1 MNKAAHEQRHLRS
14 RESTL
19 QGAGNRRRN
28 SKGDCVRL
36 GPAAQETWS
45 SERRYH
51 RVLTDPWVR
60 EVAER
65 LRHKPLCLPDSTF
78 QALYLLHL
86 VYCTTPRLPDHGNLQ
101 NNTHTDSLAII
112 RFVQLTLSP

>member
-36 GPAAQETWS
+36 GPAAQENVVKRTQVPQGVDRSMGSGGRRKNQAQTLVPSRFDFPSALFLAS
-45 SERRYH
+45 S
-51 RVLTDPWVR
+51 
-60 EVAER
+60 
-65 LRHKPLCLPDSTF
+65 
-78 QALYLLHL
+78 LLH
-86 VYCTTPRLPDHGNLQ
+86 YSMP
-101 NNTHTDSLAII
+101 I
-112 RFVQLTLSP
+112 